1 MSRSRITL
9 LTRGTIHR
17 YIGATSQWITTV
29 GGAKIPI
36 VAIQRSTGLTIIDRI
51 AGFNAVADVIVVT
64 VAIVGVVHTVIKGG
78 ITGVVGTGDTIIA
91 AWRCAGQTFPC
102 GRVAGLRAVAEDAV
116 VAVCI
121 HRATRNTSG
130 IVLVIEKVTVVIQAS
145 TAKILS
151 RRCRR

>member
-1 MSRSRITL
+1 L
-9 LTRGTIHR
+9 LTRGTRHR
-17 YIGATSQWITTV
+17 NIGTTSQCITTV

-36 VAIQRSTGLTIIDRI
+36 VAIQRSIGLAIVCRI
-51 AGFNAVADVIVVT
+51 AGFNAVANVVVVA
-64 VAIVGVVHTVIKGG
+64 VAIVGGVHTVIKGG

-91 AWRCAGQTFPC
+91 TWRCAGQTLPC
-102 GRVAGLRAVAEDAV
+102 GRVAGLRPVAEDAV